1 MFHSLFRKDGYLF
14 DKEVILQYIITKK
27 NEYHRKLKEYE
38 RLKKNEE
45 EELLEKASEETQER
59 IKNFL
64 KAENNIVS
72 KPVKAFASDEP
83 STSTSVSNMANG
95 KDKELPSFWV
105 PSQTPDV
112 KKNTLLKPEST
123 IYCPVSGKPLKAK
136 DLINVKFTPID
147 SKADKKSLITKES
160 RYMCPVTRDA
170 LSNSVPC
177 AVLKPT

>member
-1 MFHSLFRKDGYLF
+1 MILLCSKDGYLF

-45 EELLEKASEETQER
+45 EELLEKASEETDEK

-72 KPVKAFASDEP
+72 KPVNAFVSDEP
-83 STSTSVSNMANG
+83 STSSVSNMANG

-105 PSQTPDV
+105 PSKTPSV
-112 KKNTLLKPEST
+112 KKNALQKPVKGAQGDGNKSVLEVFFLLGFDNSLSYIRKT
-123 IYCPVSGKPLKAK
+123 TK
-136 DLINVKFTPID
+136 
-147 SKADKKSLITKES
+147 SKRPNRCEIHS
-160 RYMCPVTRDA
+160 CG
-170 LSNSVPC
+170 
-177 AVLKPT
+177 

>member
-1 MFHSLFRKDGYLF
+1 MQKSSCNVSKILNKDVLNLKVNNFFCRKDGYLF

-45 EELLEKASEETQER
+45 EELLEKASEDTNEK

-72 KPVKAFASDEP
+72 NPVKAFAASEP
-83 STSTSVSNMANG
+83 STSSSISNMANG

-105 PSQTPDV
+105 PSKTPSI
-112 KKNTLLKPEST
+112 KKTTLQKPVH
-123 IYCPVSGKPLKAK
+123 I
-136 DLINVKFTPID
+136 
-147 SKADKKSLITKES
+147 
-160 RYMCPVTRDA
+160 
-170 LSNSVPC
+170 
-177 AVLKPT
+177 